1 MSALPVCCLLWSA
14 LTFCSMRCSAL
25 RSVLCPALPSVLCS
39 VLSCHALSCPVP
51 ASICCVLCC
60 AVLCCAV
67 LCCAVLCC
75 AVLCCAVLCALIFQ
89 SVCSWSVLALLMH
102 AVLMDRN
109 SVAAESTDCQ
119 ADRASPG
126 QLNTNSKMQLQ
137 SLQLTLSEYLAKP
150 PSALLQSHA
159 SSKAHQLQAQG
170 AVSGKRPL

>member
-1 MSALPVCCLLWSA
+1 MVCFDLLLYAL
-14 LTFCSMRCSAL
+14 
-25 RSVLCPALPSVLCS
+25 LCPAFCALPCPALCALLCLVLSCS
-39 VLSCHALSCPVP
+39 VLSCPSLY
-51 ASICCVLCC
+51 LLC